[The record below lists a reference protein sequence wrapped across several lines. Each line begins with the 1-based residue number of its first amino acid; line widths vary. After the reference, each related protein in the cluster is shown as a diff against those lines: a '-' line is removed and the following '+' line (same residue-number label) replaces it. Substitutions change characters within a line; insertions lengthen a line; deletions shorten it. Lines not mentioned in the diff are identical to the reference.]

1 MLDQY
6 HSDGPPQARPD
17 EKVNDGISFRL
28 YQPRDWGGVRRLFEE
43 TQPNGYCLDDETHDF
58 PFGEGTDIGW
68 IAEADGQIVGVVV
81 SRERPGH
88 VACISHLREHPRRR
102 GRNIALRLAWIAL
115 GHAMEQQ
122 CLKIVL
128 HSVNEAGV
136 AADFERAGLLP
147 AGGHGSAGH
156 KRLDFYLDL
165 YRRLDRVASAGNELA
180 GDLLTAPGG
189 T

>member
-6 HSDGPPQARPD
+6 HSDGPPQAPD
-17 EKVNDGISFRL
+17 ENAIDGISFRL
-28 YQPRDWGGVRRLFEE
+28 YHPRDWGGVRRLFEE
-43 TQPNGYCLDDETHDF
+43 TQPNGYSLDDETHDF

-68 IAEADGQIVGVVV
+68 IAEAGGQIVGVVV

-88 VACISHLREHPRRR
+88 VACISHLREHPRWR

-128 HSVNEAGV
+128 HSVNQAGV

-156 KRLDFYLDL
+156 KRLDFYLNL
-165 YRRLDRVASAGNELA
+165 YRRLDRVGSAGNESA
-180 GDLLTAPGG
+180 GDLPTAPGG